1 LTRNLFLETA
11 ALSATIVLG
20 RKDGSP
26 HPLNGMLL
34 AGILGLCVL
43 LGGAAHADAA
53 YGFSL
58 PQQAPSPNSDPSNN
72 SATSPPAPA
81 PSTQQPPA
89 SSTQQSAPSSTN
101 PKSSAAK
108 KAKKKTQKEQP
119 TNTAATEKSKKKVVT
134 HGGTDE
140 PTTQISPS
148 MTEQQAAKTRSNTAV
163 LLNETESNLQKLSG
177 RSLTADQKE
186 TADQVRQ
193 FVEQSK
199 AADQSGDLQR
209 AASLANKAK
218 LLSDALIQ
226 P

>member
-1 LTRNLFLETA
+1 M
-11 ALSATIVLG
+11 LG
-20 RKDGSP
+20 RKDGFP

-43 LGGAAHADAA
+43 LGGFAHADAA
-53 YGFSL
+53 HGFSL
-58 PQQAPSPNSDPSNN
+58 PQQAPSSESAQNNN
-72 SATSPPAPA
+72 STTPPPTST

-89 SSTQQSAPSSTN
+89 SSGQPPANSTTN
-101 PKSSAAK
+101 TKSSAAK
-108 KAKKKTQKEQP
+108 KAKKKTPKDHP
-119 TNTAATEKSKKKVVT
+119 TNTAATEKSKKKVVK

-140 PTTQISPS
+140 PTTQIAPS

-177 RSLTADQKE
+177 RSLSADQKE

-193 FVEQSK
+193 FVEQSR

-218 LLSDALIQ
+218 LLSDALVQ